1 VKTREQAVAEGLG
14 TPFRPVGAL
23 AYTEMGSDYYRNT
36 LGRMVF
42 DRLGASLRV
51 VFNAVGIS
59 N

>member
-1 VKTREQAVAEGLG
+1 VNTRQQAVAEGLG

-23 AYTEMGSDYYRNT
+23 AYTEMVSDYYRNT